1 MRHGEFTQ
9 PWRTNKPLQTNR
21 EAAKEFPICLRNGG
35 LKRTVVVFILEVVP
49 FERNSPSLLNH
60 IRSRGLLNERTRA
73 SHIHRPNLHLLSATR
88 GSCHL

>member
-49 FERNSPSLLNH
+49 FERNFSIAAQSH
-60 IRSRGLLNERTRA
+60 SFARA
-73 SHIHRPNLHLLSATR
+73 SQ
-88 GSCHL
+88 